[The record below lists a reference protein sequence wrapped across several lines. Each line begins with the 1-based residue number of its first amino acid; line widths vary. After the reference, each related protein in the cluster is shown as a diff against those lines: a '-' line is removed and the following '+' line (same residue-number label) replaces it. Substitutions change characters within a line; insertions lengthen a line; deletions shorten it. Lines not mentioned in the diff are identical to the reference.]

1 MNPRPRRRLPPAGR
15 FALIA
20 ALCSSIGQTF
30 FIGLFGA
37 EFRAAFDLSDAA
49 FGTLYSTATLIS
61 GLTMFWLGAAADHVA
76 LRRMAVVVALVLTLG
91 CAVVASASTP
101 LIFACGLF
109 LLRLSGQGLLGH
121 LAVVAAGRF
130 ATVRRGRA
138 LAMASYG
145 FIVGEALFPF
155 AVALALDGLDW
166 RTVWWSFA
174 VLALVLIAPLL
185 YVLARP
191 LVGAS
196 EAAFAD
202 GRPEASV
209 PAIGRRRLLVD
220 PVFLRVLLVVL
231 VPPVVVTALFLHQ
244 AAIAERQGW
253 SILAVGRAFALFAA
267 CQFAASFLAGRL
279 IDRFGVRPLMRV
291 ELVPLG
297 LAVLALGGLAPSPSL
312 WSMFAGLGLTA
323 GLNSVLAAAVWVEF
337 YGTRQLGL
345 VRGVY
350 MALMV
355 VSTAIGPI
363 ALGLLL
369 DAGVTLWTMG
379 VVIAVYAV
387 LVPLLATPGRTAR
400 STRSGPVEG

>member
-1 MNPRPRRRLPPAGR
+1 MTDAPRRGLPPAGR
-15 FALIA
+15 FALTA
-20 ALCSSIGQTF
+20 ALCSSVGQTF

-37 EFRAAFDLSDAA
+37 EFRAAFGLSDAA
-49 FGTLYSTATLIS
+49 FGTLYSSATLVS
-61 GLTMFWLGAAADHVA
+61 GLTMFWLGAVADHVA
-76 LRRMAVVVALVLTLG
+76 LRRIAVVVALVLAAG
-91 CAVVASASTP
+91 AAVVATAATP
-101 LIFACGLF
+101 LLFGCGLF
-109 LLRLSGQGLLGH
+109 LLRLAGQGLLGH

-155 AVALALDGLDW
+155 AVALALETLDW
-166 RTVWWSFA
+166 RAVWWSLAA
-174 VLALVLIAPLL
+174 VAALVVAPLL
-185 YVLARP
+185 YMLARP
-191 LVGAS
+191 LVGDPSA
-196 EAAFAD
+196 EGD
-202 GRPEASV
+202 GETPVAPPR
-209 PAIGRRRLLVD
+209 IGRGRLLVD
-220 PVFLRVLLVVL
+220 PVFLRILAVVL

-253 SILAVGRAFALFAA
+253 ALLAVGQAFALFAA
-267 CQFAASFLAGRL
+267 AQFAASFAAGRL
-279 IDRFGVRPLMRV
+279 IDRFGVRPLLRV

-297 LAVLALGGLAPSPSL
+297 LAVLALGGLAPAPSL
-312 WSMFAGLGLTA
+312 WVMFAGLGLTA

-355 VSTAIGPI
+355 VSTALGPV

-369 DAGVTLWTMG
+369 DAGVTPWSIG
-379 VVIAVYAV
+379 VVIAVYAA
-387 LVPLLATPGRTAR
+387 LVPLLAPPGRADR
-400 STRSGPVEG
+400 RR

>member
-1 MNPRPRRRLPPAGR
+1 MTDAPRRGLPPAGR
-15 FALIA
+15 FALTA
-20 ALCSSIGQTF
+20 ALCSSVGQTF

-37 EFRAAFDLSDAA
+37 EFRAAFGLSDAA
-49 FGTLYSTATLIS
+49 FGTLYSSATLVS
-61 GLTMFWLGAAADHVA
+61 GLTVFWLGAVADHVA
-76 LRRMAVVVALVLTLG
+76 LRRIAVVVALVLAAG
-91 CAVVASASTP
+91 AAVVATAATP
-101 LIFACGLF
+101 LLFACGLF
-109 LLRLSGQGLLGH
+109 LLRLAGQGLLGH

-155 AVALALDGLDW
+155 ALALALESLHW
-166 RTVWWSFA
+166 RAVWWSLAA
-174 VLALVLIAPLL
+174 VAALVVAPLL

-191 LVGAS
+191 LVGDPSA
-196 EAAFAD
+196 EGD
-202 GRPEASV
+202 GDTPVAPPR
-209 PAIGRRRLLVD
+209 IGRGRLLVD
-220 PVFLRVLLVVL
+220 PTFLRILAVVL

-253 SILAVGRAFALFAA
+253 AMLAVGQAFALFAA
-267 CQFAASFLAGRL
+267 AQFAASFAAGRL
-279 IDRFGVRPLMRV
+279 IDRFGVRPLLRI

-297 LAVLALGGLAPSPSL
+297 LALLALGGLAPGPSL
-312 WSMFAGLGLTA
+312 WAMFAGLGLTA

-355 VSTAIGPI
+355 VSTALGPV

-369 DAGVTLWTMG
+369 DAGVALWSIG
-379 VVIAVYAV
+379 LVVAGYAA
-387 LVPLLATPGRTAR
+387 LVPPLATPGRTAR
-400 STRSGPVEG
+400 RR

>member
-1 MNPRPRRRLPPAGR
+1 MIQTPRRGLPPAGR
-15 FALIA
+15 FALTA
-20 ALCSSIGQTF
+20 ALCSSVGQTF

-49 FGTLYSTATLIS
+49 FGTLYSTATLVS
-61 GLTMFWLGAAADHVA
+61 GLTMFWLGAVADHVA
-76 LRRMAVVVALVLTLG
+76 LRRIAVVVALVLAAGAAL
-91 CAVVASASTP
+91 VASASTP
-101 LIFACGLF
+101 LLFACGLF
-109 LLRLSGQGLLGH
+109 LLRLAGQGLLGH

-155 AVALALDGLDW
+155 AVALALESLGW
-166 RTVWWSFA
+166 RSVWWS
-174 VLALVLIAPLL
+174 LAAIAALGVAPLL
-185 YVLARP
+185 YLLARP
-191 LVGAS
+191 LIGDPSIENADPDIGDAETS
-196 EAAFAD
+196 RMAAAM
-202 GRPEASV
+202 P
-209 PAIGRRRLLVD
+209 IGRGRLLVD
-220 PVFLRVLLVVL
+220 PVFLRILAVVL

-244 AAIAERQGW
+244 AAIAERQAW
-253 SILAVGRAFALFAA
+253 SMLAVGQAFALFAA
-267 CQFAASFLAGRL
+267 AQFAASFAAGRL
-279 IDRFGVRPLMRV
+279 IDRFGVRPLLRI

-297 LAVLALGGLAPSPSL
+297 LAVLALGGLAPATAL
-312 WSMFAGLGLTA
+312 WVLFAGLGLTA

-355 VSTAIGPI
+355 VSTALGPV

-369 DAGVTLWTMG
+369 DAGVTLWSIG
-379 VVIAVYAV
+379 VVIAAYAA
-387 LVPLLATPGRTAR
+387 LVPLVATPGRDVR
-400 STRSGPVEG
+400 RR